1 MNRSESEPQQTD
13 SPARSITKVLV
24 ANRGAIARRIVRACN
39 ELGIASVVVYSP
51 ADADAPYVQEASAAY
66 ALSGLRPLESYLD
79 QGQLMQIA
87 STSGADAVHPGYG
100 FLAENAGF
108 AQRVIDTGMTFI
120 GPAPQWL
127 SRMGDKVN
135 ARQMMA
141 AQGMPTFA
149 GSDLITDLQAAGEA
163 AQRIGFPL
171 VVKPSGGGGGMGM
184 QVVEAPEQLESA
196 LAQAKAVADAAFANG
211 DLYLERW
218 IQRPRHIEYQ
228 ILADEH
234 GNAMHLYERECSV
247 QRRHQKLIEESP
259 APGIDA
265 ELLREQ
271 ARRGA
276 EICAALG
283 YNNLGTLETLYS
295 DGDTGFLEMNTR
307 IQVEHGVTEEVT
319 GIDLVQQQ
327 ILLAAGARLPE
338 PVALQGHA
346 IEVRV
351 YAEDAQT
358 LMPSTGVLRV
368 FQPPQLFGVRVET
381 GYQQGQ
387 EVSPYYDAL
396 LAKVIAT
403 GSTREQAIG
412 RAVVALRAFAIEG
425 VETNT
430 ALLLRVLADDAFLR
444 GDIDTGIVERI
455 LRTGR
460 RIPAL

>member
-1 MNRSESEPQQTD
+1 MARSESQPQQTD

-51 ADADAPYVQEASAAY
+51 ADADAPHVQEASAAY

-79 QGQLMQIA
+79 QDQLMQIA

-108 AQRVIDTGMTFI
+108 AQRVIDTGMIFI

-135 ARQMMA
+135 ARRIMA

-149 GSDLITDLQAAGEA
+149 GSDLITDLQAAGQA

-171 VVKPSGGGGGMGM
+171 VIKPSGGGGGMGM
-184 QVVEAPEQLESA
+184 QVVEGPEQLESA
-196 LAQAKAVADAAFANG
+196 LAKAKAVADAAFAND

-283 YNNLGTLETLYS
+283 YNNVGTLETLYS
-295 DGDTGFLEMNTR
+295 NGETGFLEMNTR

-327 ILLAAGARLPE
+327 ILLAAGAKLPE
-338 PVALQGHA
+338 PMALKGHA

-368 FQPPQLFGVRVET
+368 FKPPQLFSVRVET

-403 GSTREQAIG
+403 GSTRELAIG
-412 RAVVALRAFAIEG
+412 RAVVALQAFAIEG

-455 LRTGR
+455 LHTGR

>member
-1 MNRSESEPQQTD
+1 MSSGGK
-13 SPARSITKVLV
+13 PARPQRPAVITKVLI

-39 ELGIASVVVYSP
+39 ELGVASVVVYSP
-51 ADADAPYVQEASAAY
+51 ADAAAPYLEEASQAY
-66 ALSGLRPLESYLD
+66 PLTGLRPVDSYLD
-79 QGQLMQIA
+79 QHQLLEIA
-87 STSGADAVHPGYG
+87 RQSGADAVHPGYG
-100 FLAENAGF
+100 FLSENSTFARAVIEAGM
-108 AQRVIDTGMTFI
+108 VFI
-120 GPAPQWL
+120 GPDPSWL
-127 SRMGDKVN
+127 ERMGDKVS
-135 ARQMMA
+135 ARRMMA
-141 AQGMPTFA
+141 EQGMTTFA
-149 GSDLITDLQAAGEA
+149 GSDLVTDLASAKQAAE
-163 AQRIGFPL
+163 QIGFPL

-184 QVVEAPEQLESA
+184 QVVQDMAGLERA
-196 LAQAKAVADAAFANG
+196 LAQARAVADAAFGND

-218 IQRPRHIEYQ
+218 IEKPRHIEYQ

-259 APGIDA
+259 APGVDPQ
-265 ELLREQ
+265 LLRQQ
-271 ARRGA
+271 ADLGTRV
-276 EICAALG
+276 CAKLG

-295 DGDTGFLEMNTR
+295 QGETGFLEMNTR

-327 ILLAAGARLPE
+327 MLLAAGGQLPSVV
-338 PVALQGHA
+338 PMTGHA

-368 FQPPQLFGVRVET
+368 FQPPNLHGVRIET

-396 LAKVIAT
+396 LAKVIAK
-403 GSTREQAIG
+403 GNTRAQAIG
-412 RAVVALRAFAIEG
+412 RVLVALQAFQIQG
-425 VETNT
+425 VQTNV
-430 ALLLRVLADDAFLR
+430 ALLLRVLQDPEFLA
-444 GDIDTGIVERI
+444 GNVDTGIVERI

-460 RIPAL
+460 KVRAL